1 MSESNKKV
9 GLMQIVK
16 TCIVNNQLW
25 KNPPLRF
32 QEHKYG
38 GHEKEQNKTLEAL
51 VEMNIFDLA

>member
-1 MSESNKKV
+1 
-9 GLMQIVK
+9 MQIVK

-25 KNPPLRF
+25 KNPPSRF